1 MLSVA
6 ILDDDPELM
15 GLLADYLEGDPR
27 FGPLH
32 RFDAGPAVLDAARKG
47 KFTVVMVDLRLVN
60 DSGLRWI
67 RRMRESCQ
75 GLKLVAYTCV
85 DSEESVITAI
95 EAGADGYLL
104 KQEPLVRI
112 AEALMEVARGIPVAS
127 GVVLRALFR
136 QVRRDFIPG
145 PQQGLSKAE
154 VRVLE
159 LSAKGY
165 DCKTVANKL
174 GISVQTVYVHNRRIF
189 RKLGVTNRLAAI
201 AKVSDGDSSN
211 PIQSRSLSEPRKT
224 AA

>member
-6 ILDDDPELM
+6 ILDDDPKPE
-15 GLLADYLEGDPR
+15 GLLSDSLKGDPR

-32 RFDAGPAVLDAARKG
+32 RFDAGPAMLEAARKG
-47 KFTVVMVDLRLVN
+47 KFSVVMVELCLVN

-67 RRMRESCQ
+67 RRLRESCH
-75 GLKLVAYTCV
+75 GLKVLAYTSV

-95 EAGADGYLL
+95 EAGVDGYLL
-104 KQEPLVRI
+104 KQEPLARM
-112 AEALMEVARGIPVAS
+112 AEALVEVSRGIPVAS
-127 GVVLRALFR
+127 GVALRALFR
-136 QVRRDFIPG
+136 QIRRDFVPG

-201 AKVSDGDSSN
+201 AKVSDSESSN
-211 PIQSRSLSEPRKT
+211 QIQSRSANEPRKT

>member
-6 ILDDDPELM
+6 ILDDDPDLK
-15 GLLADYLEGDPR
+15 GLLANYLEGDPR

-32 RFDAGPAVLDAARKG
+32 WFDSGASALDAARKG
-47 KFTVVMVDLRLVN
+47 KFSVAMIDLNLVN

-67 RRMRESCQ
+67 RRMRESCP

-104 KQEPLVRI
+104 KQEPLAKI
-112 AEALMEVARGIPVAS
+112 AEALVEVLRGIPVAS

-211 PIQSRSLSEPRKT
+211 PIQSRPSNEPRKT